1 MSFERSL
8 SWILQLENYPLWKN
22 EGALKHLWKLTGK
35 HVTRIYIL
43 MKLHTSLF
51 LEYFQMFPFET
62 TSIKA
67 WKLYIVCI
75 ICSSQQIRWLR
86 GWNGRWASLSAH
98 RRKKDNVCI
107 LGKKLHFFYLI
118 IVLQEWNQAWFELFD
133 KIFVAFQCGV
143 GCEFAISMAYKE
155 RYNWSMNC
163 VLLDRKLLDFIS

>member
-35 HVTRIYIL
+35 HFTRVYFL
-43 MKLHTSLF
+43 MKLYTSLF

-67 WKLYIVCI
+67 CKLYIVCI

-86 GWNGRWASLSAH
+86 GWKWSM
-98 RRKKDNVCI
+98 
-107 LGKKLHFFYLI
+107 GKSKCSHKEKRQCVHSWKETAFF
-118 IVLQEWNQAWFELFD
+118 LFD
-133 KIFVAFQCGV
+133 HSFKGMESGLIW
-143 GCEFAISMAYKE
+143 AIQ
-155 RYNWSMNC
+155 
-163 VLLDRKLLDFIS
+163 

>member
-1 MSFERSL
+1 MNVVYHEFCNWKTILCEKMKLL
-8 SWILQLENYPLWKN
+8 SNIYENSQENTLQES
-22 EGALKHLWKLTGK
+22 
-35 HVTRIYIL
+35 IFL

-67 WKLYIVCI
+67 CKLYIVCI

-118 IVLQEWNQAWFELFD
+118 IVLREWNQACFELFN
-133 KIFVAFQCGV
+133 KIFLAFQCGV